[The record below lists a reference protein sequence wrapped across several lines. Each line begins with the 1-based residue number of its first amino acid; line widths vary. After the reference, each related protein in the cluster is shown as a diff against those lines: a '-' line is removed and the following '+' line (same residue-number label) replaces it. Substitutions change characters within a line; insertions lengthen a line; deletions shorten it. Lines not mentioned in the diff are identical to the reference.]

1 MRVMRLAASIC
12 FLSLFLL
19 TSCGYKEP
27 MQGQQATL
35 QVACLGD
42 SITYG
47 YKLADPART
56 SYPVRLSQQS
66 KGLWHVLNLG
76 VNGATV
82 LNKGDI
88 PITAQKSYHQL
99 IKSTPD
105 VVIIMLGTN
114 DIKDNNYQH
123 ISNFVRD
130 YITMIEKI
138 QQLPSSPRVI
148 VCSIPPILIDYPN
161 GLNAKRQ
168 KSINLLIKKAANI
181 SGAEFFDINAQLV
194 NKPSLFIDGIH
205 PNTLGAQKIASLM
218 FQKVSKL

>member
-1 MRVMRLAASIC
+1 M
-12 FLSLFLL
+12 FLL

-47 YKLADPART
+47 YKLADPTHT
-56 SYPVRLSQQS
+56 SYPVRLAQQS

-82 LNKGDI
+82 VNKGDI
-88 PITAQKSYHQL
+88 PITTQKSYHQL
-99 IKSTPD
+99 MKSTPD
-105 VVIIMLGTN
+105 VVTIMLGTN
-114 DIKDNNYQH
+114 DIKDNNYKY

-148 VCSIPPILIDYPN
+148 VCSVPPILIDYPN

-168 KSINLLIKKAANI
+168 KSINLLVKKAADI
-181 SGAEFFDINAQLV
+181 AGADFFDINAQLI
-194 NKPSLFIDGIH
+194 NASSLFIDGIH
-205 PNTLGAQKIASLM
+205 PNNNGAQKIASLI
-218 FQKVSKL
+218 FKEISNL